1 MTRPKT
7 QGIFSFHRSS
17 TPRRECCSRGT
28 QDRSRNSGCWTVRN
42 NADTTAPARRQYGCI
57 PAFPTPHL
65 LAVEVGGF
73 RRYTIRQHPKS
84 MIDTAIEKFLQP
96 IEFRF
101 KFQAVHSLYDLIRL

>member
-7 QGIFSFHRSS
+7 QGIFLFTGVQLLEESAV
-17 TPRRECCSRGT
+17 PEERRIGVEIPDVG
-28 QDRSRNSGCWTVRN
+28 
-42 NADTTAPARRQYGCI
+42 QYGI
-57 PAFPTPHL
+57 TQIQLRQLVGSTDVFQLFQLPHL